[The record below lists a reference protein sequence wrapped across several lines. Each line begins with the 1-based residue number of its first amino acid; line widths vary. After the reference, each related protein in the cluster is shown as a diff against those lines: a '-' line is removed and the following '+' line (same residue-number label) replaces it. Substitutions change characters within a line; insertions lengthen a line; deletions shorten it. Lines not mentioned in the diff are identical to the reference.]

1 MLLIP
6 LLVLPLN
13 LALLMGRVSNHLSPS
28 RHAAA
33 FCLNLPLL
41 LCSGVW
47 LQCAIR
53 LSLSKFFP
61 YLCNCLQNFIPE
73 NFYFFKTS
81 SAFANTYHITSVD
94 FFMSGTKALVPVPLD
109 GILVPLG

>member
-1 MLLIP
+1 MLPIP

-33 FCLNLPLL
+33 LCLKLPLL
-41 LCSGVW
+41 LSSCVW

-53 LSLSKFFP
+53 LSLSKFS
-61 YLCNCLQNFIPE
+61 LSCNCLQPFILE
-73 NFYFFKTS
+73 TFLFFQNS
-81 SAFANTYHITSVD
+81 SAFAITYHITSVD
-94 FFMSGTKALVPVPLD
+94 LLKSGTKALVPVPLD